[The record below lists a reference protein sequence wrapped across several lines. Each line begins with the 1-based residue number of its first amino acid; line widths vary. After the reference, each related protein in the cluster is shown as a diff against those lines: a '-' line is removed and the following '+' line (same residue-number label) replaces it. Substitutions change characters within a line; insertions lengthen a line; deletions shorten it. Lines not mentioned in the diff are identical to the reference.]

1 MKKIISLA
9 LALVMMLGCLAAF
22 ASCQQP
28 EENGL
33 NFGKELLSV
42 GSQLDALNGLVKGDA
57 DIAVIDSVMAGYY
70 MNGVDTFKDY
80 QILPGV
86 ILAEEQYGIAA
97 KKGNAALIGKINE
110 AMIALA
116 DTDYKNV
123 ATEYGLATETLV
135 TATTANP
142 NANATDE
149 SWNNVVAA
157 KKLIV
162 GYTLFAPI
170 AYKDGDGADAELIGF
185 DIDLAKAVVAY
196 LNTTYSAEIEI
207 EFIVIDWDNKIFEL
221 ENKSIDVVWNGMT
234 LTDKVKDAM
243 GCSDPY
249 CKNAQVVV
257 VKADVADQYQDEA
270 SLADLAFAVE
280 AGSAGKETVEGLGLN
295 FTEVAY
301 QSDAL
306 MEVAAGTSDACVI
319 DLLMAGAMI
328 GEGTSYPDLVYTDKL
343 TTEEYGVGW
352 N

>member
-1 MKKIISLA
+1 MKKLTSII
-9 LALVMMLGCLAAF
+9 LALVMMLGCVAAF

-86 ILAEEQYGIAA
+86 VLAEEQYGIAA

-116 DTDYKNV
+116 NTDYATV
-123 ATEYGLATETLV
+123 ANKYGLATETLV
-135 TATTANP
+135 TATTTNP

-157 KKLIV
+157 KKLII

-170 AYKDGDGADAELIGF
+170 AYTDGDGADAELIGF
-185 DIDLAKAVVAY
+185 DIELAKAVVNY
-196 LNTTYSAEIEI
+196 LNTTYSTQVEV
-207 EFIVIDWDNKIFEL
+207 EFIVIEWSEKEALL
-221 ENKSIDVVWNGMT
+221 ENGSIDLVWNGMT
-234 LTDKVKDAM
+234 ITDERLAAMEISVPYLANKQVAIVK
-243 GCSDPY
+243 
-249 CKNAQVVV
+249 
-257 VKADVADQYQDEA
+257 KADASKYGANKEEFFEKTSEA
-270 SLADLAFAVE
+270 IIIVE
-280 AGSAGKETVEGLGLN
+280 KGSAGEELVQPVE
-295 FTEVAY
+295 
-301 QSDAL
+301 
-306 MEVAAGTSDACVI
+306 
-319 DLLMAGAMI
+319 
-328 GEGTSYPDLVYTDKL
+328 
-343 TTEEYGVGW
+343 
-352 N
+352 